1 MTAAARM
8 TTTIPPKMRCRR
20 WRLFHV
26 ATGDGRRSPM
36 NERICF
42 RPLCA
47 EQFRQSMPQ
56 MRINTRHGPPFLLL
70 ANAWEKR
77 RVPTGVAAGVVL
89 RPDLRVVGLRA
100 VAGAG

>member
-56 MRINTRHGPPFLLL
+56 MRDQYPPWP
-70 ANAWEKR
+70 AISSSGQRMGEK
-77 RVPTGVAAGVVL
+77 A
-89 RPDLRVVGLRA
+89 RPNRCRGRSCFTA
-100 VAGAG
+100 